1 MKIQWI
7 PIFTLDESLFIN
19 LKHMNQSYFHYYLP
33 DFYVHYVLSTWFF
46 HDFWSD
52 LTGIPILWPKTRL
65 NFAAMRTWCHFFFQK
80 VTFEWNLTSIF
91 SNVTWCHLMSLDVTW
106 CHLMSLDVTWCH
118 LMSLD
123 VTWCHLMSLDVTWC
137 HLMSLDVTWCHLMSL
152 RFSKWMIFMI
162 FFWCEQRREWGLLG
176 WLWRY
181 LWDHF
186 PIPHQ
191 ALSLDSICFSGHLES
206 TFFASHSLP
215 RVNWAIGHT
224 WEPNLNCKLL

>member
-65 NFAAMRTWCHFFFQK
+65 NFAAMRTWCHFFFSESDIWMESDINFFK
-80 VTFEWNLTSIF
+80 
-91 SNVTWCHLMSLDVTW
+91 
-106 CHLMSLDVTWCH
+106 
-118 LMSLD
+118 
-123 VTWCHLMSLDVTWC
+123 C

-191 ALSLDSICFSGHLES
+191 ALSLDSICFSGHFES

-215 RVNWAIGHT
+215 RVNWAIH
-224 WEPNLNCKLL
+224 WAHLRAEAQLQIIVAAAW

>member
-1 MKIQWI
+1 MFTMFY
-7 PIFTLDESLFIN
+7 PRGFSMIFDPTSRGYRF
-19 LKHMNQSYFHYYLP
+19 
-33 DFYVHYVLSTWFF
+33 
-46 HDFWSD
+46 SD
-52 LTGIPILWPKTRL
+52 QKPGWTSRPWGLGVT
-65 NFAAMRTWCHFFFQK
+65 FFFSESDIWMESDINFFK
-80 VTFEWNLTSIF
+80 
-91 SNVTWCHLMSLDVTW
+91 
-106 CHLMSLDVTWCH
+106 CH